1 MCVFLETISIK
12 QRQISVLKGSTVI
25 TPQNVQAPYLTSTG
39 QRMLK
44 IELPGTRTDGRR
56 MTEEDIGDR
65 VRLYYININVDII
78 LMIE

>member
-1 MCVFLETISIK
+1 
-12 QRQISVLKGSTVI
+12 
-25 TPQNVQAPYLTSTG
+25 
-39 QRMLK
+39 MLK